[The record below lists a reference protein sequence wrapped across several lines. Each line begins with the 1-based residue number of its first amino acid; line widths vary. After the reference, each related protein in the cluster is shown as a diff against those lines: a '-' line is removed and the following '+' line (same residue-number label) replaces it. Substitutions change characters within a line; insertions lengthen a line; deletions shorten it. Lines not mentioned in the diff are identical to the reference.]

1 MPMSLPILRI
11 ALPGPFP
18 EPLDYLLPADLPAPP
33 IGARVEVPLG
43 RRRVIGVV
51 VQQVTQSAINP
62 TRLRAII
69 RGLDDTPVLDPELLA
84 LIEWTARYYHHPIGE
99 CLATALPVR
108 LRQGFPATPSAQ
120 RQWQIT
126 DQGKTTLPSS
136 LAARAPR
143 QAELLERL
151 QATGRLSA
159 SELGSAGDSRGALQR
174 LVARGDATLSEQA
187 DYGLIL
193 GQAEQP
199 PPELNAE
206 QKQAAEALIN
216 ANDHRPLLLEGVTGS
231 GKTEVYLTAIQPH
244 LSAHQQV
251 LVIVPEIGLTPQLL
265 DRFRQRLKGNI
276 AVLHSG
282 LPEGERLNGWL
293 AAQAGQA
300 DVIIG
305 TRSAIFTPL
314 PRPGL
319 IIVDE
324 EHDASL
330 KQQDGLRYSAR
341 DLAVMRAHRLQIPI
355 VLGSATPSLE
365 SIANARAERYQ
376 HYRLDQ
382 RAGAAK
388 PPSLRLLDVRGADMQ
403 DGLSTALLDS
413 IKTHLNAGNQVLLFL
428 NRRGYAPVLI
438 CHDCGWI
445 AECSACDARYTWH
458 RGRNRLLC
466 HHCDQDR
473 PIPAVCPTC
482 SSVDL
487 RALGLGTERIEAALA
502 AALPDSEPIR
512 IDRDSTRRRGSFEQ
526 ALARARQGDAQLLL
540 GTQMLAKGHHLPNVT
555 LVGIIDA
562 DQGLFGADFRSAER
576 LAQLI
581 IQVAGR
587 AGREVNPGEVLIQ
600 THHPEH
606 PLLQTLIHGGYPA
619 FADAALSEREITGLP
634 PARALALL
642 RAESAQ
648 SGDANA
654 FLETAK
660 ALIANAPFIE
670 LVGPFP
676 APMERRAN
684 RYRMQLFIQ
693 ADQRGQLQSLLER
706 WLPDVAR
713 LSLARKVRWAI
724 DVDPADTL

>member
-1 MPMSLPILRI
+1 MSSPILRI

-18 EPLDYLLPADLPAPP
+18 EPLDYLLPADQQAPP

-43 RRRVIGVV
+43 RRRVIGIVL
-51 VQQVTQSAINP
+51 QQVAQSTIDAS
-62 TRLRAII
+62 RLRAII
-69 RGLDDTPVLDPELLA
+69 KVLDDTPVLDSELLG

-108 LRQGFPATPSAQ
+108 LRQGHPAMPSAQ

-126 DQGKTTLPSS
+126 EQGKITLPSE

-143 QAELLERL
+143 QAELLGRL
-151 QATGRLSA
+151 QSTGRLSA
-159 SELGSAGDSRGALQR
+159 GELGSAGDSRGALQR
-174 LVARGDATLSEQA
+174 LVARGDATMHEKA
-187 DYGLIL
+187 DYGLIS

-199 PPELNAE
+199 PPTLNAE
-206 QKQAAEALIN
+206 QKLATEAIAN

-231 GKTEVYLTAIQPH
+231 GKTEVYLTAIQEH
-244 LSAHQQV
+244 LSAHKQV

-265 DRFRQRLKGNI
+265 DRFRQRLKGEI
-276 AVLHSG
+276 AVMHSG
-282 LPEGERLNGWL
+282 LPEGERLNAWL

-305 TRSAIFTPL
+305 TRSALFTPL

-365 SIANARAERYQ
+365 SIANARAKRYQ

-388 PPSLRLLDVRGADMQ
+388 PPTLRLLDVRGADMQ
-403 DGLSTALLDS
+403 DGLSIALLDA
-413 IKTHLNAGNQVLLFL
+413 IKKHLNAGNQVLLFL

-473 PIPAVCPTC
+473 PIPAVCPNC
-482 SSVDL
+482 NSVDL
-487 RALGLGTERIEAALA
+487 RALGLGTERIEAALDT
-502 AALPDSEPIR
+502 ALPDNEPIR

-526 ALARARQGDAQLLL
+526 ALAKARQGGAQLLL

-587 AGREVNPGEVLIQ
+587 AGREINPGEVLIQ

-619 FADAALSEREITGLP
+619 FADAALSEREAAGLP
-634 PARALALL
+634 PTRALALL
-642 RAESAQ
+642 RAESTQ
-648 SGDANA
+648 RHNA
-654 FLETAK
+654 ARFLEEAK
-660 ALIANAPFIE
+660 ALIASTPHIE

-684 RYRMQLFIQ
+684 RYRMQLFVQ

-706 WLPDVAR
+706 WLPSVAR
-713 LSLARKVRWAI
+713 SSLARKVRWAI

>member
-1 MPMSLPILRI
+1 M
-11 ALPGPFP
+11 
-18 EPLDYLLPADLPAPP
+18 
-33 IGARVEVPLG
+33 PLG
-43 RRRVIGVV
+43 RREVIGIVV
-51 VQQVTQSAINP
+51 EHVTESALDSA
-62 TRLRAII
+62 RLRAII
-69 RGLDDTPVLDPELLA
+69 HCLDEAAVLDAELLA
-84 LIEWTARYYHHPIGE
+84 LIHWTARYYHHPIGE
-99 CLATALPVR
+99 CLSTALPTR
-108 LRQGFPATPSAQ
+108 LRQGHVAAPSAQ

-126 DQGKTTLPSS
+126 EQGKATAP
-136 LAARAPR
+136 AAIASRAPR

-151 QATGRLSA
+151 QAMGCLGA
-159 SELGSAGDSRGALQR
+159 SELGSEGDARGALQR
-174 LVARGDATLSEQA
+174 LVTRGDAILTEQR
-187 DYGLIL
+187 DYGLIS
-193 GQAEQP
+193 GRAEQP
-199 PPELNAE
+199 PPPLNAE
-206 QKQAAEALIN
+206 QAIAAEAITTSTECS
-216 ANDHRPLLLEGVTGS
+216 PLLLEGVTGS
-231 GKTEVYLTAIQPH
+231 GKTEVYLTAIQQQ
-244 LSAHQQV
+244 LAANRQV

-282 LPEGERLNGWL
+282 LPEGERLNAWL
-293 AAQAGQA
+293 AAQAGKA

-324 EHDASL
+324 EHDGSL
-330 KQQDGLRYSAR
+330 KQQEGLRYSAR
-341 DLAVMRAHRLQIPI
+341 DLAVMRAHRLQVPI

-365 SIANARAERYQ
+365 SLANARAKRYR
-376 HYRLDQ
+376 HYRLDH

-388 PPSLRLLDVRGADMQ
+388 PPTLSLLDVRGASMQ
-403 DGLSTALLDS
+403 DGLSSALLQA

-428 NRRGYAPVLI
+428 NRRGYAPVMI

-458 RGRNRLLC
+458 RGRNRLVC

-473 PIPAVCPTC
+473 PIPTACPTC

-487 RALGLGTERIEAALA
+487 RALGVGTERLETALA
-502 AALPDSEPIR
+502 DALPEVAPIR

-526 ALARARQGDAQLLL
+526 ALAKARRGEAQLLL

-581 IQVAGR
+581 VQVAGR

-600 THHPEH
+600 THHPDH

-619 FADAALSEREITGLP
+619 FADAALSERHAAGLP
-634 PARALALL
+634 PTRALALL
-642 RAESAQ
+642 RAESTDRA
-648 SGDANA
+648 AA
-654 FLETAK
+654 TTFLEQAK
-660 ALIANAPFIE
+660 ALIPSLPGLEQI
-670 LVGPFP
+670 GPFP

-693 ADQRGQLQSLLER
+693 ADQRGQLQGMLDR
-706 WLPDVAR
+706 WLPQVAR
-713 LSLARKVRWAI
+713 TSLARKVRWAI

>member
-1 MPMSLPILRI
+1 MSSPILRI

-18 EPLDYLLPADLPAPP
+18 EPLDYLLPADQQAPP

-43 RRRVIGVV
+43 RRRVIGIVL
-51 VQQVTQSAINP
+51 QQVAQSTIDAS
-62 TRLRAII
+62 RLRAII
-69 RGLDDTPVLDPELLA
+69 KVLDDTPVLDSELLG

-108 LRQGFPATPSAQ
+108 LRQGHPAIPSAQ

-126 DQGKTTLPSS
+126 EQGKTTLPSE

-143 QAELLERL
+143 QAELLGRL
-151 QATGRLSA
+151 QSTGRLSA
-159 SELGSAGDSRGALQR
+159 GELGSAGDSRGALQR
-174 LVARGDATLSEQA
+174 LVARGDATMHEKA
-187 DYGLIL
+187 DYGLIS

-199 PPELNAE
+199 PPTLNAE
-206 QKQAAEALIN
+206 QKLATEAIAN

-231 GKTEVYLTAIQPH
+231 GKTEVYLTAIQEH
-244 LSAHQQV
+244 LRAHKQV

-265 DRFRQRLKGNI
+265 DRFRQRLKGEI
-276 AVLHSG
+276 AVMHSG
-282 LPEGERLNGWL
+282 LPEGERLNAWL

-305 TRSAIFTPL
+305 TRSALFTPL

-365 SIANARAERYQ
+365 SIANARAKRYQ

-388 PPSLRLLDVRGADMQ
+388 PPTLRLLDVRGADMQ
-403 DGLSTALLDS
+403 DGLSIALLDA
-413 IKTHLNAGNQVLLFL
+413 IKKHLNAGNQVLLFL

-473 PIPAVCPTC
+473 PIPAVCPNC
-482 SSVDL
+482 NSVDL
-487 RALGLGTERIEAALA
+487 RALGLGTERIEAALDT
-502 AALPDSEPIR
+502 ALPDNEPIR

-526 ALARARQGDAQLLL
+526 ALAKARQGGAQLLL

-587 AGREVNPGEVLIQ
+587 AGREINPGEVLIQ

-619 FADAALSEREITGLP
+619 FADAALSEREAAGLP
-634 PARALALL
+634 PTRALALL
-642 RAESAQ
+642 RAESTQ
-648 SGDANA
+648 RHNA
-654 FLETAK
+654 ARFLEEAK
-660 ALIANAPFIE
+660 ALITSTPHIE

-684 RYRMQLFIQ
+684 RYRMQLFVQ

-706 WLPDVAR
+706 WLPSVAR
-713 LSLARKVRWAI
+713 SSLARKVRWAI